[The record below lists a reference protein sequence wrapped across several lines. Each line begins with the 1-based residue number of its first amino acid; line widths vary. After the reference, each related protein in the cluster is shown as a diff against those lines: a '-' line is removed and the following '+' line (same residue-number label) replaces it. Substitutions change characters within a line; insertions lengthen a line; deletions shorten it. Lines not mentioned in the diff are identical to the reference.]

1 MGQAPDA
8 AERLAAIV
16 SSSDDAIISKDLN
29 GVIQSW
35 NRGAERIFGYTADE
49 AVGKSIT
56 IIIPE
61 ERLDEEKE
69 VLRRIRAGQ
78 MVDHFETV
86 RRAKDGH
93 SVDISL
99 TVSPIRDDEGRII
112 GASKIARDI
121 TEARRLRQE
130 AEEADRLKDE
140 FLATLSHEL
149 RTPLNAVV
157 GYTNMLRSGVIPESQ
172 RDKALDVIQRN
183 IDSLTQL
190 VNDLLDVSTIV
201 SGKVRLRLQPCELRT
216 VVEEAIEVIMPA
228 AEAKGVAIAPNL
240 GSNDPVS
247 GDHDRLRQVLW
258 NLLTNAVKFTP
269 PGGHVYVGL
278 ERAGRLV
285 RVVVRD
291 TGVGLAPESLPYL
304 FQRFWQAETGKMR
317 AFGGLGLGLALSRH
331 FVELHGGR
339 ISARSEGLGKGAEF
353 TVELPALIR
362 AAAEQSEALA

>member
-8 AERLAAIV
+8 AKRLAAIV
-16 SSSDDAIISKDLN
+16 SSSDDAIISKDVN
-29 GVIQSW
+29 GVVQSW
-35 NRGAERIFGYTADE
+35 NRGAERIFGYTAEE
-49 AVGKSIT
+49 AIGKPIT

-61 ERLDEEKE
+61 ERLDEETE

-78 MVDHFETV
+78 TVDHFETV

-93 SVDISL
+93 LVEISL
-99 TVSPIRDDEGRII
+99 TVSPIRNDDGRIM

-121 TEARRLRQE
+121 TEARRLRRE
-130 AEEADRLKDE
+130 AEEANRLKDE

-157 GYTNMLRSGVIPESQ
+157 GYTKMLRAGMLAGDQ
-172 RDKALDVIQRN
+172 KDKALDVIQRN
-183 IDSLTQL
+183 IDNLTQL
-190 VNDLLDVSTIV
+190 VNDLLDVSGIV
-201 SGKVRLRLQPCELRT
+201 SGKVRLRLQPCDLRA
-216 VVEEAIEVIMPA
+216 VVEEAIDVVTPA
-228 AEAKGVAIAPNL
+228 AEAKGVAIASHLAPNV
-240 GSNDPVS
+240 PVR

-258 NLLTNAVKFTP
+258 NLLANAVKFTP
-269 PGGHVYVGL
+269 AGGHVSVRL
-278 ERAGRLV
+278 ERVGGDV

-304 FQRFWQAETGKMR
+304 FQRFWQAEMGKMR
-317 AFGGLGLGLALSRH
+317 EFGGLGLGLALSRH

-353 TVELPALIR
+353 TVELPPLIR
-362 AAAEQSEALA
+362 AAAGQSEALA